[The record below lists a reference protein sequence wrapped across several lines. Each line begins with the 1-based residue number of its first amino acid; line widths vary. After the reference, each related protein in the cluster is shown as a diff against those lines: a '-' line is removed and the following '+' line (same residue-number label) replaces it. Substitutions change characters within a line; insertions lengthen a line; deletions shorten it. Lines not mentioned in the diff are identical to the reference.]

1 MNKNFMST
9 QVINKIKLFL
19 VLGRYNYPIG
29 ALLLM
34 WPCLWGVFYKTNN
47 HENLIET
54 ILLFVIGSFVMRG
67 AGCCINDFFD
77 RDLDKKV
84 TRTKGRPLASGALNI
99 KEAAFFLCIQLF
111 IGFCVVINF
120 NFKTIFF
127 SFLIIPLVL
136 IYPLMKRIMNYPQ
149 FFLGFIFNWG
159 VLIGFM
165 SQSNTLN
172 TGIIFLFLGGVFFTI
187 SYDTTYAFQDLKD
200 DKKFGIKSF
209 AIILE
214 KKSKRNIFLLL
225 LLSYFFFTLSLTNI
239 EGVGFSSNLLLSLP
253 ILVCYVMQFIL
264 FIKKRYKL
272 FFDSS
277 ALTGF
282 TILFVFLTANYL

>member
-127 SFLIIPLVL
+127 SF
-136 IYPLMKRIMNYPQ
+136 
-149 FFLGFIFNWG
+149 IFNWG
-159 VLIGFM
+159 VLIGFI

-172 TGIIFLFLGGVFFTI
+172 TVIIFLFLVGVFFTI

-200 DKKFGIKSF
+200 DKKFGIRSF

-264 FIKKRYKL
+264 FIKKCYKL
-272 FFDSS
+272 NLREFF
-277 ALTGF
+277 L
-282 TILFVFLTANYL
+282 